1 MPTVGVI
8 GGGQLARMM
17 QPAAIAMGIGLRVF
31 AEQEGSSAHY
41 ATTQVGDY
49 TDFDQLARFVATV
62 DVITFDHEHVPL
74 ALLEKLVAT
83 GVGGSQD
90 SG

>member
-17 QPAAIAMGIGLRVF
+17 QPAAIAIGVELKVF

-49 TDFDQLARFVATV
+49 TDFDQLARFAATV
-62 DVITFDHEHVPL
+62 DVITFDHEHVPTGV
-74 ALLEKLVAT
+74 LEKLVAT
-83 GVGGSQD
+83 G
-90 SG
+90 